1 MLTKERLL
9 AGEKSKYYKKEE
21 IIMYDF
27 LKKNIVLICFI
38 AYSILSTLCCGIL
51 IRSNERANQYAREYR
66 AQYDRARETLDY
78 CRGEVGQIRDGL
90 SNDVTT
96 LRDVIKRL
104 REISASVENMEN
116 KLNSDCV
123 SRSNDLYNQENKLA
137 NYILYEYSSNNE

>member
-9 AGEKSKYYKKEE
+9 AGEKSKYCKKEE

-38 AYSILSTLCCGIL
+38 TYSILSTLCCGIL
-51 IRSNERANQYAREYR
+51 IRSNERTNQYAREYR

-137 NYILYEYSSNNE
+137 NYILYEYSSNNK